1 MNNTTE
7 RSTILLVVLGIDA
20 PSGSS
25 ARINVSLLQE
35 VFGMFGTLHKIIIFL
50 KESIVKAF
58 LEYALPE
65 NAAEARTFLHNCSY
79 NDLGRIK
86 VFFSALQRLEF
97 SSRYVECKDLVP
109 NKPLPPAKLA
119 TITTHKAKVLLS
131 ENLSNQKTPAALV
144 RKAQKT
150 AEKKVLSVK
159 KDFNNLDSKENSHV
173 NSPSIDVSQI
183 VQSQA
188 EPSGPKPV
196 PFAEVSRPRLESIH
210 EVVVDDPIL
219 TPLPTEDALG
229 DLQLSSQTSLPASA
243 PTMSSLPSGCKLDD
257 LRPSDT
263 LNSTAVEVDPLK
275 AGADSPNT
283 AKVVLISNLDDFFFT
298 ASEIFNLFSCFGN
311 IVRVLLMKNLKKA
324 LVEYKKPESAEVAV
338 NCMNNRSFGRSKI
351 KVVFSKYKKI
361 DLKRNN
367 KSENSQNFNEVII
380 VSNKMNRF
388 KNSAPHII
396 APTDTLLVLVEKAED
411 LQLSDVMLSVQLF
424 GKPSRIKTM
433 NEPKENADVELHQVL
448 FKFSSTMMAMKVLA
462 QAHNSEVN
470 GHFLNVT
477 FAASMTN

>member
-7 RSTILLVVLGIDA
+7 RSSILLVVLGIDA
-20 PSGSS
+20 PAGSS
-25 ARINVSLLQE
+25 SRINVSLLQE
-35 VFGMFGTLHKIIIFL
+35 VFGMFGSLHKIIIFL

-58 LEYALPE
+58 LEFANPE
-65 NAAEARTFLHNCSY
+65 NAANARSFLHNCTY

-86 VFFSALQRLEF
+86 VFYSALQRLEF
-97 SSRYVECKDLVP
+97 SSRFVECKDFVP
-109 NKPLPPAKLA
+109 NKTLAPAKLA

-144 RKAQKT
+144 RKAKT
-150 AEKKVLSVK
+150 AADKKVLSVK
-159 KDFNNLDSKENSHV
+159 KDFNNIDNNENSHT
-173 NSPSIDVSQI
+173 NSPSIDVSKIDPSQI
-183 VQSQA
+183 
-188 EPSGPKPV
+188 ENIGLKPV
-196 PFAEVSRPRLESIH
+196 PFREVSRPRLESIH
-210 EVVVDDPIL
+210 EVVEDPLL
-219 TPLPTEDALG
+219 TPLPTYDAM
-229 DLQLSSQTSLPASA
+229 DDFQLSSQTSLPASA
-243 PTMSSLPSGCKLDD
+243 PTLSSLPSVCKLEES
-257 LRPSDT
+257 RPSET
-263 LNSTAVEVDPLK
+263 LDCTAVETETLK
-275 AGADSPNT
+275 PTADSPNT

-324 LVEYKKPESAEVAV
+324 LVEYKKPESADVAV

-396 APTDTLLVLVEKAED
+396 APTDTLLVLVEKADD
-411 LQLSDVMLSVQLF
+411 LQLSDVMLNVQLF

-433 NEPKENADVELHQVL
+433 TDDSENADVELHQIL
-448 FKFSSTMMAMKVLA
+448 FKFSSIMMAMKVLA